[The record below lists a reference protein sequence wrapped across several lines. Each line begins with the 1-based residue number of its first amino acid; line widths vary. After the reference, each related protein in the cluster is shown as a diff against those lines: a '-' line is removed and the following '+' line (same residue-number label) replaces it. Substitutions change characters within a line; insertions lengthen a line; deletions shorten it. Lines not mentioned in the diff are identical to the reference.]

1 MVAAARSLTGVGGL
15 FRDRPKPTPDVLMFV
30 LMAALI
36 GLGAVMVYSATHVR
50 LQAELGDPGVA
61 MRRQLVYGGVA
72 LGAFVAGSVIDYRN
86 YRRVLIPVYASTIA
100 VLVAVLFFPPH
111 QGASRWIPVG
121 SFQFQPSEFA
131 KVALV
136 VVLAGF
142 LARRPERKLEWRRLG
157 LALLLTAAPSALIFR
172 QPDLGTMLVIGV
184 IAIGILFAAGTGI
197 KQIVVLLVTGTA
209 GALAVFRLDILRT
222 YQVERLAGYWNQSAD
237 IQGVNWNLYQSQIA
251 IGSGQL
257 FGRGLFNGT
266 QTRLNYIPAQTSDFI
281 FTAVGEQFGFV
292 GSAAVLIVYS
302 VLVWR
307 ILVVAAGAPNRFGA
321 LIAVGVASL
330 LSFHVFINIGMT
342 IGVVPVTGLP
352 LPFMSAGGSAMIA
365 MAGGLGVVNSVWRS
379 RNPVGDVQ
387 QRHEALL
394 PTTVRNPS
402 MPSRRRGSDVPELP
416 DRSP

>member
-1 MVAAARSLTGVGGL
+1 MAVVARSLTGVGGL

-30 LMAALI
+30 LMAALMS
-36 GLGAVMVYSATHVR
+36 LGAVMVYSATHVR
-50 LQAELGDPGVA
+50 LEDELGDPGSA
-61 MRRQLVYGGVA
+61 MRRQLVFAGAA
-72 LGAFVAGSVIDYRN
+72 LLAFLVGSVIDYRS
-86 YRRVLIPVYASTIA
+86 YRRVLVPIYTSTVA
-100 VLVAVLFFPPH
+100 VLIAVLFFPPH

-121 SFQFQPSEFA
+121 AFQFQPSEFA

-142 LARRPERKLEWRRLG
+142 LARRPEGKLEWRRLG
-157 LALLLTAAPSALIFR
+157 LALALTAVPGVLIFR
-172 QPDLGTMLVIGV
+172 QPDLGTMLVIGI

-197 KQIVVLLVTGTA
+197 KQMVVLLATGTA
-209 GALAVFRLDILRT
+209 GVIAVFRLEILRT
-222 YQVERLAGYWNQSAD
+222 YQMERLAGYWNQAAD

-266 QTRLNYIPAQTSDFI
+266 QTQLNYIPSQTSDFI
-281 FTAVGEQFGFV
+281 FTAVGEQFGFI
-292 GSAAVLIVYS
+292 GSSAVLIVYS

-307 ILVVAAGAPNRFGA
+307 VLVVAAAAPNRFGA
-321 LIAVGVASL
+321 LIAVGMASM
-330 LSFHVFINIGMT
+330 LSFHVFVNIGMT

-379 RNPVGDVQ
+379 RTPVGDVQ
-387 QRHEALL
+387 HRHEALRPALVREPTL
-394 PTTVRNPS
+394 PIL
-402 MPSRRRGSDVPELP
+402 RGSAEDPGPAITL
-416 DRSP
+416 R